1 MNAVLLL
8 FATSYH
14 VLSSFRFER
23 HSPADRALYNDSNGL
38 MSCQLNNIGEV
49 DTYRVSACYSTHTSD
64 SWYDADRHAK
74 CLALGNADAVRYH

>member
-1 MNAVLLL
+1 
-8 FATSYH
+8 
-14 VLSSFRFER
+14 
-23 HSPADRALYNDSNGL
+23 